1 MVEAGGDERGVD
13 LLAREPDLGDL
24 LEGGEVLPADGLHA
38 VVQHRHVLARLHAEP
53 LVHQSGGIRT
63 LDTIQYIEN
72 TVIYNQ
78 IISRI
83 IKSGNDDNYLCR

>member
-38 VVQHRHVLARLHAEP
+38 VVQHRHVLARLHTEP
-53 LVHQSGGIRT
+53 LVHQSGVNRK

-83 IKSGNDDNYLCR
+83 IKYGNDDNNLCR

>member
-38 VVQHRHVLARLHAEP
+38 VVQHRHVLARLHTEP
-53 LVHQSGGIRT
+53 LVHQSGVIRT
-63 LDTIQYIEN
+63 LDGYNTLKIQSFI
-72 TVIYNQ
+72 T
-78 IISRI
+78 R
-83 IKSGNDDNYLCR
+83 